1 MMVLGQE
8 LSDQAS
14 DSSGGR
20 RGGSVTT
27 KLARLSEHSLIRE
40 DTSEHGDTN
49 ININNE
55 CCLIDGRAEK
65 ATVFKKEN
73 SKKSQM

>member
-1 MMVLGQE
+1 MVLGQE
-8 LSDQAS
+8 LGDQAS

-20 RGGSVTT
+20 RGGSVAT

-49 ININNE
+49 ININN
-55 CCLIDGRAEK
+55 
-65 ATVFKKEN
+65 
-73 SKKSQM
+73 